1 MTSNVALAIIV
12 CVVIAALVLMLL
24 TAKPVLDDEN
34 DKS

>member
-12 CVVIAALVLMLL
+12 SVVIAALVLMLL
-24 TAKPVLDDEN
+24 TAKPVLDDED